1 MSVLKNVSSFGFFQS
16 TCTRFPIT
24 NKKEALMRTL
34 SRSSA
39 SLSMVLFFML
49 TTSQAYAW
57 HDKTH
62 LSIAEAAGFA
72 LWYSAAAPD
81 VAKSK
86 SEFRSIEEKNHYFNN
101 SAHKEVDEAMV
112 LEQAARYNKP
122 GDVEGHLYGA
132 IIGAVRAYKADS
144 ASGKYAEYPL
154 VFCAHYIGDLSMP
167 LHNTEYDDFNKTRHT
182 VNDGI
187 IESSVRNNIGYIQR
201 NMKEIAIQNE
211 SDLAREIAKVAN
223 TARTLGAK
231 IREENRNMTQDEVYT
246 QITQSSALFKAVL
259 VFVGKKPC

>member
-1 MSVLKNVSSFGFFQS
+1 MY
-16 TCTRFPIT
+16 
-24 NKKEALMRTL
+24 TL
-34 SRSSA
+34 SRGAA
-39 SLSMVLFFML
+39 SLSMMFYLML
-49 TTSQAYAW
+49 SSVQAYAW

-62 LSIAEAAGFA
+62 LSIAEAAGFE

-86 SEFRSIEEKNHYFNN
+86 SEFRPIEEKNHYFNN
-101 SAHKEVDEAMV
+101 NAQKEVDEAMV
-112 LEQAARYNKP
+112 LEQASRYNKT
-122 GDVEGHLYGA
+122 GDAEGHLYGA
-132 IIGAVRAYKADS
+132 IIGAVRAYKEES

-167 LHNTEYDDFNKTRHT
+167 LHNTEYDDFNKKRHT

-201 NMKEIAIQNE
+201 NMSEITIENE

-223 TARTLGAK
+223 TARRLGIK
-231 IREENRNMTQDEVYT
+231 IRKENRNMTGEEAYIQVS
-246 QITQSSALFKAVL
+246 QSSSLLKAVL
-259 VFVGKKPC
+259 NYVRKKS

>member
-1 MSVLKNVSSFGFFQS
+1 MY
-16 TCTRFPIT
+16 
-24 NKKEALMRTL
+24 TL
-34 SRSSA
+34 SRGAA
-39 SLSMVLFFML
+39 SLSMMFYLML
-49 TTSQAYAW
+49 SSVQAYAW

-62 LSIAEAAGFA
+62 LSIAEAAGFE

-86 SEFRSIEEKNHYFNN
+86 SEFRPIEEKNHYFNN
-101 SAHKEVDEAMV
+101 NAQKEVDEAMV
-112 LEQAARYNKP
+112 LEQASRYNKT
-122 GDVEGHLYGA
+122 GDAEGHLYGA
-132 IIGAVRAYKADS
+132 IIGAVRAYKEES

-167 LHNTEYDDFNKTRHT
+167 LHNTEYDDFNKKRHT

-201 NMKEIAIQNE
+201 NMSEITIENE

-223 TARTLGAK
+223 TARRLGIK
-231 IREENRNMTQDEVYT
+231 IRKENRNMTQEEAYIQVS
-246 QITQSSALFKAVL
+246 QSSSLLKAVL
-259 VFVGKKPC
+259 NYVRKKS